1 MTGPSDAPRVTV
13 VSAVHRPG
21 DHLPAFLRRL
31 DRCLAEGAQVVVVDD
46 ASGDGTGEALVAWA
60 ASRPGAVVV
69 AAEENVGVA
78 RSRNLALAHATGD
91 WVWFVDHDDEWE
103 DDALAVLTAAATDAG
118 DDGHEPVDV
127 VWCRADH
134 RRRAGEP
141 GKIVDG
147 LDEHRTVPGDV
158 ALALLLDRRVDG
170 FLWSK
175 LLRRRA
181 LGDAP
186 FPALTSQSD
195 VAGVAAV
202 LARASR
208 VRFVPELLYHWT
220 HREGS
225 ITRVSTPRLA
235 NLEHAHDLVVAAAR
249 RRGGAAVDEEA
260 RQRFTTTFLCLALVA
275 LPVRLRA
282 DAGVRREGLRRARA
296 RLPEVDLAAVRRRD
310 PLAWGVLRGA
320 VLAPH
325 ATTAA
330 LRLAYAVHDLRVRA
344 RAGLRGRAH
353 ADGRPDVRTSASVH
367 PG

>member
-1 MTGPSDAPRVTV
+1 VTAAGVASRVTV

-21 DHLPAFLRRL
+21 AHLPAFLARL

-46 ASGDGTGEALVAWA
+46 ASADGTGEALVAWA
-60 ASRPGAVVV
+60 ASRPAAVVV
-69 AAEENVGVA
+69 VADENAGVA
-78 RSRNLALAHATGD
+78 RSRNRALRHATGD
-91 WVWFVDHDDEWE
+91 FVWFVDHDDEWE
-103 DDALAVLTAAATDAG
+103 DDALAVLTAAAG
-118 DDGHEPVDV
+118 PERDDSVDV

-141 GKIVDG
+141 GKVVDG

-158 ALALLLDRRVDG
+158 ALALLLERQVDG

-175 LLRRRA
+175 LLRRRL

-186 FPALTSQSD
+186 FPELTSQSD

-202 LARASR
+202 LARASH

-235 NLEHAHDLVVAAAR
+235 NLERAHDLVVAAAR
-249 RRGGAAVDEEA
+249 GRGGAAADERA
-260 RQRFTTTFLCLALVA
+260 LQRFTTTFLCLALVA
-275 LPVRLRA
+275 LPVRLGASAAVRQDGLTRA
-282 DAGVRREGLRRARA
+282 RRALRG
-296 RLPEVDLAAVRRRD
+296 VDLGAVRRRD

-320 VLAPH
+320 VVAPR
-325 ATTAA
+325 ATARVLRGLYAA
-330 LRLAYAVHDLRVRA
+330 HDARVRT
-344 RAGLRGRAH
+344 RAGLRALARPGAGRAL
-353 ADGRPDVRTSASVH
+353 RASDPVH

>member
-1 MTGPSDAPRVTV
+1 MSAPRVTV

-21 DHLPAFLRRL
+21 AHLPAFLSRL
-31 DRCLAEGAQVVVVDD
+31 DACLAAGAQVVVVDD

-60 ASRPGAVVV
+60 ASRPSAVVV
-69 AAEENVGVA
+69 VADENAGVA
-78 RSRNLALAHATGD
+78 RSRNRALRHAVGD
-91 WVWFVDHDDEWE
+91 YVWFVDHDDEWE
-103 DDALAVLTAAATDAG
+103 DDALAVLTAATG
-118 DDGHEPVDV
+118 DDDDDPVDV

-134 RRRAGEP
+134 RRAAGVP
-141 GKIVDG
+141 GKVVDG
-147 LDEHRTVPGDV
+147 LAESRTVPGDV

-175 LLRRRA
+175 LLRRRL

-186 FPALTSQSD
+186 FPELTSQSD
-195 VAGVAAV
+195 VAGAAAV

-208 VRFVPELLYHWT
+208 VRFVPEVLYHWT
-220 HREGS
+220 HRPGS

-235 NLEHAHDLVVAAAR
+235 NLERAHDLVLAAAGA
-249 RRGGAAVDEEA
+249 RGGAAADEHV

-275 LPVRLRA
+275 LPVRLGA
-282 DAGVRREGLRRARA
+282 PAEVRREGLRRARRA
-296 RLPEVDLAAVRRRD
+296 LGGVDLAAVRRRD

-320 VLAPH
+320 LVAPA

-330 LRLAYAVHDLRVRA
+330 LRVLYAAHDARGRVRL
-344 RAGLRGRAH
+344 RSGLRRGPAAPARRA
-353 ADGRPDVRTSASVH
+353 VH